1 MADTT
6 TYAPEYLRE
15 VASTIRQQITGG
27 VLMSLGARDFRHG
40 AVAAS
45 KDSPALPSLIF
56 NATILPMTK
65 NGTRGTAPRT
75 MQVIVSHNAMDYYDI
90 RVTYPQ
96 RGDKYGLKD
105 PVVHYEA
112 TDIDVSTL
120 ARLMLSLDYDGDTIT
135 NPRYI

>member
-1 MADTT
+1 MNASTQT
-6 TYAPEYLRE
+6 PSRE
-15 VASTIRQQITGG
+15 IASTIRQQITGG

-40 AVAAS
+40 NIS
-45 KDSPALPSLIF
+45 GTKDATPLPSLIF

-65 NGTRGTAPRT
+65 AGKRGTAART
-75 MQVIVSHNAMDYYDI
+75 MQVTVSLNALDYYDI
-90 RVTYPQ
+90 RVTYNQ

-120 ARLMLSLDYDGDTIT
+120 APLMLSLDYDGDTVT
-135 NPRYI
+135 NPRYF

>member
-1 MADTT
+1 MSTSTQIDT
-6 TYAPEYLRE
+6 RE
-15 VASTIRQQITGG
+15 IANTIRQQITGG

-40 AVAAS
+40 NVAPA
-45 KDSPALPSLIF
+45 KGAEALPSLIF

-65 NGTRGTAPRT
+65 SGKRGTAPRT
-75 MQVIVSHNAMDYYDI
+75 MQVIVGLNALDYYDI
-90 RVTYPQ
+90 RVTYNQ

-112 TDIDVSTL
+112 SDVDVSTL
-120 ARLMLSLDYDGDTIT
+120 ARLMLALDYDGETVT